1 VQETTMANVSKK
13 PNLILSN
20 EEVDFLKSKS
30 NSKTSPFRE
39 VQTAKVLYLYH
50 QKNSI
55 TTISSLTNLSRESI
69 YKHLGKALNFG
80 IHEALK
86 DTEHSPKEPIIT
98 EQAKLW
104 VVNLACTK
112 PKDHGYAAEVW
123 SYETLAKHTRK
134 YAPNEGHECLKQ
146 SAKATIFRI
155 LSSNKIQPQKIKY
168 YLERRD
174 EGFEEKMNEVLLVYK
189 EVILQDEQKTDAS
202 NLEILTVSIDE
213 KPGVQAIKNIAPDL
227 PPVAGKHQ
235 RTGSDYEYK
244 RLGTLSIL
252 ASLDLHS
259 GKVIAIVENQHRSIE
274 FIKLLKQLDEYYPPK
289 SKIRIILDNHSSH
302 KSKETLKYLS
312 ERPNRFVY
320 VFTPKHGSWLN
331 LVETLFGKMSR
342 TFLKQIRVASK
353 AELKERILKGIEEI
367 NAEPVVH
374 RWKEFSFSNLIV
386 NKIMKRYTSEVGT
399 IKRFPFRFSKS
410 SKTNLKN

>member
-1 VQETTMANVSKK
+1 MANVSKK
-13 PNLILSN
+13 PDLVLNDK
-20 EEVDFLKSKS
+20 EVEFLRSKS

-39 VQTAKVLYLYH
+39 VQRAKVLYLYY
-50 QKNSI
+50 QKRPI
-55 TTISSLTNLSRESI
+55 TAISSLTNLSRESI
-69 YKHLGKALNFG
+69 YKHLERALNFG
-80 IHEALK
+80 VEEALK

-123 SYETLAKHTRK
+123 SYDSLAKHTRK
-134 YAPNEGHECLKQ
+134 HAPGDGHECLNQ
-146 SAKATIFRI
+146 AAKATIFRI

-174 EGFEEKMNEVLLVYK
+174 EQFEEKMNEVLLVYK
-189 EVILQDEQKTDAS
+189 EVNLQNEQNKELHDS
-202 NLEILTVSIDE
+202 DILTVSIDE

-227 PPVAGKHQ
+227 PPVAGKHSKIG
-235 RTGSDYEYK
+235 RDYEYK

-259 GKVIAIVENQHRSIE
+259 GKVIALVENQHRSIE
-274 FIKLLKQLDEYYPPK
+274 FIKLLKKLDEHYPPNN
-289 SKIRIILDNHSSH
+289 KIRIILDNHSSH
-302 KSKETLKYLS
+302 KSKETMRYLAS
-312 ERPNRFVY
+312 RPNRFMY

-342 TFLKQIRVASK
+342 TFLKQIRVSTK
-353 AELKERILKGIEEI
+353 EELKERILKGIEEI

-374 RWKEFSFSNLIV
+374 KWKEFTFSN
-386 NKIMKRYTSEVGT
+386 
-399 IKRFPFRFSKS
+399 
-410 SKTNLKN
+410 

>member
-1 VQETTMANVSKK
+1 MKNCLSLQETTMANVSKK
-13 PNLILSN
+13 PHLILSN
-20 EEVDFLKSKS
+20 KEIGFLKSKS

-39 VQTAKVLYLYH
+39 VQRAKVLYLYH
-50 QKNSI
+50 QQTPIS
-55 TTISSLTNLSRESI
+55 TISSLTNLSRESI
-69 YKHLGKALNFG
+69 YKHLERALNFG
-80 IHEALK
+80 INEALK
-86 DTEHSPKEPIIT
+86 DAEHSPKEPIIT

-134 YAPNEGHECLKQ
+134 YALGEGHECLKQ
-146 SAKATIFRI
+146 AAKATIFRI

-174 EGFEEKMNEVLLVYK
+174 EQFEDKMNEILLVYR
-189 EVILQDEQKTDAS
+189 EVNLQNEQKTDS
-202 NLEILTVSIDE
+202 NNLEILTVSIDE

-227 PPVAGKHQ
+227 PPVTGKHPSIG
-235 RTGSDYEYK
+235 RDYEYK

-274 FIKLLKQLDEYYPPK
+274 FIKLLKKLDEYYPPNN
-289 SKIRIILDNHSSH
+289 KIRIILDNHSSH
-302 KSKETLKYLS
+302 KSKETMKYLS

-353 AELKERILKGIEEI
+353 EELKDRILKGIEEI

-374 RWKEFSFSNLIV
+374 RWKDFSFSN
-386 NKIMKRYTSEVGT
+386 
-399 IKRFPFRFSKS
+399 
-410 SKTNLKN
+410 

>member
-1 VQETTMANVSKK
+1 MANVSKK
-13 PNLILSN
+13 PLLVLNDK
-20 EEVDFLKSKS
+20 EVEFLKSKS

-39 VQTAKVLYLYH
+39 VQRAKVLYLYY

-55 TTISSLTNLSRESI
+55 TAISSLTNLSRESI
-69 YKHLGKALNFG
+69 YKHLERALNFG
-80 IHEALK
+80 VEEALK
-86 DTEHSPKEPIIT
+86 DTEHSSKEPVIT

-123 SYETLAKHTRK
+123 SYDSLAKHTRK
-134 YAPNEGHECLKQ
+134 HASAEGHHCLNQ
-146 SAKATIFRI
+146 AAKATIFRI

-174 EGFEEKMNEVLLVYK
+174 EQFEEKMNEILLVYK
-189 EVILQDEQKTDAS
+189 EVNLLNEENRDIQDSD
-202 NLEILTVSIDE
+202 ILTVSIDE

-227 PPVAGKHQ
+227 PPMTGKHS
-235 RTGSDYEYK
+235 RIGRDYEYK

-252 ASLDLHS
+252 ASLDLQS
-259 GKVIAIVENQHRSIE
+259 GKVIALVENQHRSIE
-274 FIKLLKQLDEYYPPK
+274 FVKLLKKLDEYYPPNN
-289 SKIRIILDNHSSH
+289 KIRIILDNHSSH
-302 KSKETLKYLS
+302 KSKETMKYLVS
-312 ERPNRFVY
+312 RPNRFVY

-342 TFLKQIRVASK
+342 TFLKHIRVASK
-353 AELKERILKGIEEI
+353 EELKQRILKGIEEI

-374 RWKEFSFSNLIV
+374 KWKEFAFSN
-386 NKIMKRYTSEVGT
+386 
-399 IKRFPFRFSKS
+399 
-410 SKTNLKN
+410 

>member
-1 VQETTMANVSKK
+1 MANVSKK
-13 PNLILSN
+13 PLLVLSDK
-20 EEVDFLKSKS
+20 EVEFLKSKS

-39 VQTAKVLYLYH
+39 VQRAKVLYLYY
-50 QKNSI
+50 QKSSI
-55 TTISSLTNLSRESI
+55 TAISSLTNLSRESI
-69 YKHLGKALNFG
+69 YKHLERALNFG
-80 IHEALK
+80 IEEALK
-86 DTEHSPKEPIIT
+86 DAEHSPKEPTIT
-98 EQAKLW
+98 ETAKLW

-112 PKDHGYAAEVW
+112 PKDHGYASEVW
-123 SYETLAKHTRK
+123 SYGSLAKHTRK
-134 YAPNEGHECLKQ
+134 YAPEQGHDCLKQ
-146 SAKATIFRI
+146 AVKATIFRI
-155 LSSNKIQPQKIKY
+155 LSNNKVQPQKIKY

-174 EGFEEKMNEVLLVYK
+174 EQFEEKMNEVLLVYK
-189 EVILQDEQKTDAS
+189 EVNLQNEQKNVSGD
-202 NLEILTVSIDE
+202 LEVLTVSIDE

-227 PPVAGKHQ
+227 PPIPGKHS
-235 RTGSDYEYK
+235 RIGRDYEYK

-259 GKVIAIVENQHRSIE
+259 GKVIALVENQHRSIE
-274 FIKLLKQLDEYYPPK
+274 FIKLLKKLDEYYTPN

-302 KSKETLKYLS
+302 KSKETMKYLA

-353 AELKERILKGIEEI
+353 DELKQRILKGIEEI

-374 RWKEFSFSNLIV
+374 RWKEFAFSN
-386 NKIMKRYTSEVGT
+386 
-399 IKRFPFRFSKS
+399 
-410 SKTNLKN
+410 

>member
-1 VQETTMANVSKK
+1 MANVSKK
-13 PNLILSN
+13 PLLILSDK
-20 EEVDFLKSKS
+20 EVEYLKGKS

-39 VQTAKVLYLYH
+39 VQRAKVLYLYFL
-50 QKNSI
+50 KNPI

-69 YKHLGKALNFG
+69 YKHIEKALSFG
-80 IHEALK
+80 IDEALK
-86 DTEHSPKEPIIT
+86 DAEHSPKEPTMT
-98 EQAKLW
+98 EMAKLW

-112 PKDHGYAAEVW
+112 PKDHGYAAEIW
-123 SYETLAKHTRK
+123 SYDSLAKHTRNH
-134 YAPNEGHECLKQ
+134 APQEGHVCLNQ
-146 SAKATIFRI
+146 AVKATIFRI
-155 LSSNKIQPQKIKY
+155 LSSNKVQPQKIKY

-174 EGFEEKMNEVLLVYK
+174 EQFEEKMNEILLVYK
-189 EVILQDEQKTDAS
+189 EVNLQNEQKKDAVG
-202 NLEILTVSIDE
+202 LEILTVSIDE

-227 PPVAGKHQ
+227 PPVAGKHA
-235 RTGSDYEYK
+235 RIGRDYEYK

-252 ASLDLHS
+252 ASLDLHT

-274 FIKLLKQLDEYYPPK
+274 FIKLLKKLDEYYPPNN
-289 SKIRIILDNHSSH
+289 KIRIILDNHSSH
-302 KSKETLKYLS
+302 KSKETMKYLA

-353 AELKERILKGIEEI
+353 EELKERILKGIDEI

-374 RWKEFSFSNLIV
+374 KWKEFAFSN
-386 NKIMKRYTSEVGT
+386 
-399 IKRFPFRFSKS
+399 
-410 SKTNLKN
+410 

>member
-1 VQETTMANVSKK
+1 MANVSKK
-13 PNLILSN
+13 PLLVLNDK
-20 EEVDFLKSKS
+20 EVEFLKSKS

-39 VQTAKVLYLYH
+39 VQRAKVLYLYY

-69 YKHLGKALNFG
+69 YKHLERALNFG
-80 IHEALK
+80 VEEALK
-86 DTEHSPKEPIIT
+86 DTEHSPKEPVIT

-123 SYETLAKHTRK
+123 SYDSLAKHTRK
-134 YAPNEGHECLKQ
+134 HAPAEGHDCLNQ
-146 SAKATIFRI
+146 AAKATIFRI

-174 EGFEEKMNEVLLVYK
+174 EQFEEKMNEVLLVYK
-189 EVILQDEQKTDAS
+189 EVNLLNEQNRDVQDSD
-202 NLEILTVSIDE
+202 ILTVSIDE

-227 PPVAGKHQ
+227 PPFANKYP
-235 RTGSDYEYK
+235 RISRDYEYK

-252 ASLDLHS
+252 ASLDLQS
-259 GKVIAIVENQHRSIE
+259 GKVIALVENQHRSIE
-274 FIKLLKQLDEYYPPK
+274 FIKLLKKLDEYYPPNN
-289 SKIRIILDNHSSH
+289 KIRIILDNHSSH
-302 KSKETLKYLS
+302 KSKETMKYLAS
-312 ERPNRFVY
+312 RPNRFIY

-342 TFLKQIRVASK
+342 TFLKHIRVASK
-353 AELKERILKGIEEI
+353 EELKQRILKGIEEI

-374 RWKEFSFSNLIV
+374 KWKEFAFSN
-386 NKIMKRYTSEVGT
+386 
-399 IKRFPFRFSKS
+399 
-410 SKTNLKN
+410 